1 MTAEIAILNKEAIA
15 LASDSAVTYGGENN
29 LKIFSSANKLFEL
42 SKFQPI
48 GVMVYGNADL
58 IGVPWETIIKYY
70 RNHNLKE
77 KSFDNLK
84 DYAEDFI
91 KFLDKENLL
100 FSKSMQ
106 DRNFRFKIYFFYRF
120 ILDEINTEL
129 FKAIQKRKKT
139 GQNDLTNIIST
150 VINDHFKKWDKTKN
164 IQSIPDDFNESLVEK
179 YKTDIDIAI
188 DMVFENYDISPI
200 NRKKLQRIAGS
211 LFSKFP
217 EGSKFPESSGNPKS
231 GLVIAGF
238 GKLDIFPA
246 FVHLE
251 INGIVENRLLYRQVE
266 YVKIDENQKAGIY
279 PFAQEEMVDRFIDGV
294 DPEYLKFEDNY
305 LGEIFKKYERTIIKS
320 CREFNEIEKEKLR
333 KKLLKIGKTAKSE
346 FIENSDK
353 FIDKYF
359 LDPIYT
365 VVEVLPKS
373 EMAALAEA
381 LVNITSLKR
390 KVTMQQTESVSGPV
404 DVAIISKGDGFVWIK
419 RKLYFD
425 PNLNPQFFKN
435 KFIEGVENDK

>member
-238 GKLDIFPA
+238 GKL
-246 FVHLE
+246 E
-251 INGIVENRLLYRQVE
+251 IGRAHV
-266 YVKIDENQKAGIY
+266 
-279 PFAQEEMVDRFIDGV
+279 
-294 DPEYLKFEDNY
+294 
-305 LGEIFKKYERTIIKS
+305 
-320 CREFNEIEKEKLR
+320 
-333 KKLLKIGKTAKSE
+333 
-346 FIENSDK
+346 
-353 FIDKYF
+353 
-359 LDPIYT
+359 
-365 VVEVLPKS
+365 
-373 EMAALAEA
+373 
-381 LVNITSLKR
+381 
-390 KVTMQQTESVSGPV
+390 
-404 DVAIISKGDGFVWIK
+404 
-419 RKLYFD
+419 
-425 PNLNPQFFKN
+425 
-435 KFIEGVENDK
+435 